1 MRQIIAMLLAYKWA
15 KRVLLVEIKNGMP
28 ERAQFIENVFD
39 ATYKHTY
46 QLLTREF

>member
-1 MRQIIAMLLAYKWA
+1 MPTSIILLF
-15 KRVLLVEIKNGMP
+15 LLVEIKNGMP